1 LTRCPPAMERG
12 FMSDELERA
21 MQTAEEGTAVFIPS
35 HLTKA
40 LVATGI
46 AAGATG
52 VAVLS
57 AGYALFEYRRVTM
70 EEIKALFFGGS
81 KIG

>member
-1 LTRCPPAMERG
+1 M
-12 FMSDELERA
+12 DEGLERIPEI
-21 MQTAEEGTAVFIPS
+21 MDNMGDAVFVPS

-57 AGYALFEYRRVTM
+57 AGYALFEYRRVTLD
-70 EEIKALFFGGS
+70 EVKALLLGGS
-81 KIG
+81 KIE

>member
-1 LTRCPPAMERG
+1 M
-12 FMSDELERA
+12 MDDELERIPEV
-21 MQTAEEGTAVFIPS
+21 MDNMGEAVFVPS

>member
-1 LTRCPPAMERG
+1 M
-12 FMSDELERA
+12 MDDELERIPEV
-21 MQTAEEGTAVFIPS
+21 MDNMGEAVFVPS

-81 KIG
+81 KIE

>member
-1 LTRCPPAMERG
+1 MD
-12 FMSDELERA
+12 DELERIPEV
-21 MQTAEEGTAVFIPS
+21 MDNMGEAVFVPS

-81 KIG
+81 KIE

>member
-1 LTRCPPAMERG
+1 M
-12 FMSDELERA
+12 MDDELERIPEV
-21 MQTAEEGTAVFIPS
+21 MDNMGEVVFVPS

-70 EEIKALFFGGS
+70 EEVKALFFGGS
-81 KIG
+81 KIE

>member
-1 LTRCPPAMERG
+1 MD
-12 FMSDELERA
+12 DELERIPEV
-21 MQTAEEGTAVFIPS
+21 MDNMGEAVFVPS

>member
-1 LTRCPPAMERG
+1 M
-12 FMSDELERA
+12 DEGLERIPEI
-21 MQTAEEGTAVFIPS
+21 MDNMGEAVFVPS

-57 AGYALFEYRRVTM
+57 AGYALFEYRRVTLD
-70 EEIKALFFGGS
+70 EVKALLLGGS
-81 KIG
+81 KIE

>member
-1 LTRCPPAMERG
+1 M
-12 FMSDELERA
+12 MDDELERIPEV
-21 MQTAEEGTAVFIPS
+21 MDNMGEAVFVPS

-70 EEIKALFFGGS
+70 EEVKALFFGGS
-81 KIG
+81 KIE